1 MFIKKASF
9 WVQLSI
15 TAYDHLNLNFS
26 PSSSYFFLQMVSMF
40 SSIIIYTT
48 IPIYVYNVLGN
59 LMVIVII
66 QKNKRLRECPNT
78 FLLQALSSADL
89 CFSVEVFISVV
100 LLSKDASNATADFT
114 FDALSSIYILATLSM
129 ERYYAILKPFVHMRK
144 VTKTFVRKFVCAIF
158 VVAAVLSAPGYYITF
173 ERSSSVAKER
183 ANRITRASRS
193 TAWLE
198 TLNTTYSIVLFIFGF
213 ILPTASMVFS
223 YSRVIYY
230 AWSKAEPNVN
240 VALLKARKKLTSLFI
255 LVTVVFFV
263 TWSPT
268 FVRMIVTGYA
278 HDQKTLKF
286 ELLSMLIALFGS
298 AANPLIYTMR
308 CPRFRQEVVKL
319 FNCSRCKRTL
329 PPQLH

>member
-1 MFIKKASF
+1 MGATFDNCIRSFESQHFTLKFI
-9 WVQLSI
+9 
-15 TAYDHLNLNFS
+15 
-26 PSSSYFFLQMVSMF
+26 FFLQMVSMF

-129 ERYYAILKPFVHMRK
+129 ERYYAILKPFAHMRK
-144 VTKTFVRKFVCAIF
+144 VTKTFMRKFVCAIF

-183 ANRITRASRS
+183 ANRITRASLAP
-193 TAWLE
+193 AWLE
-198 TLNTTYSIVLFIFGF
+198 TFNTTYSIVLFIFGF

-263 TWSPT
+263 TWSPN

-286 ELLSMLIALFGS
+286 ELLSMMIALVGS